1 MSSKGIEQRIDLKGE
16 KEYSAALKEAQRNL
30 RTLKSELKAETAEL
44 GRNATEQQKAE
55 AKAKSLKKQIQ
66 EQEKIVKTLRATLEE
81 VKKKYGDNTDEVAR
95 WEQKLNNAR
104 ATLGN
109 MKNDLDGV
117 TGGLKAAGTG
127 MKDMQAN
134 AAQATVATKSVAD
147 ALGQISSVGSSVS
160 DAIEGV
166 FSRMIETVT
175 GAVEQL
181 WDMISQTAAKANSW
195 RDLGSYYGSS
205 AQEMQMWSRSI
216 LAAGGDWEKF
226 LGIVNKLSFGGKE
239 KSVTELLG
247 ISKENYTNDIE
258 YTLAVLD
265 ELENRKARMG
275 QGWYDQTMET
285 LFGAKKSAD
294 VSWFISNAHGHTGS
308 NGQWINGWREGVE
321 QWNGNETAYGM
332 SDSELDTMADLW
344 IKINNVE
351 QKWNALKENVA
362 AGFGMA
368 ALELLVNVE
377 GTLDGLADY
386 MNAENDQEREAALE
400 KIRTNIEEFFRKL
413 GKSIREAIG
422 ILQEVGEE
430 LQESDDP
437 ITRTIGDI
445 LTKLAEGLGWMI
457 EHQEEVKGAFEMIFG
472 AWLIAKLAAVA
483 GQLSSILLQIEAI
496 KAFQGL
502 GAAGNLANAGGS
514 SGLLGGI
521 GTLGAGLTLLY
532 PLAHKLLNTG
542 KEDDWLTGV
551 ANGMYLT
558 PSGNSGLIARLAEE
572 RGGNGEEPQSLI
584 PLPDS
589 KFNLSAEQYAAAEA
603 FWDVWRTGN
612 GDYDAAYAAFQKA
625 FEGDEGTFD
634 RLDDLMLDLMLA
646 LDKDNHTPGANFD
659 EYKDLPTSWWG
670 TTPAAGDNGIT
681 AGDLRNFNGLPA
693 QMLSAVRSAVIQG
706 MSGVRIQVDGVTLAA
721 LIAGSVSEQIAR
733 GIPG

>member
-1 MSSKGIEQRIDLKGE
+1 MSSKGIEQRIEIKGE

-55 AKAKSLKKQIQ
+55 TKAKNLKKQIA

-109 MKNDLDGV
+109 MKNDLDKVSSGID
-117 TGGLKAAGTG
+117 GAGSS
-127 MKDMQAN
+127 MKNMQAN

-147 ALGQISSVGSSVS
+147 ALGQIGSVGSSIS
-160 DAIEGV
+160 GAIENIFTG
-166 FSRMIETVT
+166 MIDRVAEVT
-175 GAVEQL
+175 TAL
-181 WDMISQTAAKANSW
+181 WDMVSETAARANNWGDIAGFYGTDAQTVQMYS
-195 RDLGSYYGSS
+195 RAVESNADSFEDLL
-205 AQEMQMWSRSI
+205 AVVSR
-216 LAAGGDWEKF
+216 LT
-226 LGIVNKLSFGGKE
+226 LGGKGD
-239 KSVTELLG
+239 KIAELLG
-247 ISKENYTNDIE
+247 ISDENYTNKWDYAMAVME
-258 YTLAVLD
+258 KMYTMAQNGQDLD
-265 ELENRKARMG
+265 PV
-275 QGWYDQTMET
+275 WET
-285 LFGAKKSAD
+285 IFGEKKSTKAID
-294 VSWFISNAHGHTGS
+294 LVNDWGEIMKILPQF
-308 NGQWINGWREGVE
+308 
-321 QWNGNETAYGM
+321 NGNTGYGM
-332 SDSELDTMADLW
+332 SDTELETMDSLW
-344 IKINNVE
+344 VKITTIE
-351 QKWNALKENVA
+351 QKWGALKDSMA
-362 AGFGMA
+362 AGLGNMTVQ
-368 ALELLVNVE
+368 LLVNVE
-377 GTLDGLADY
+377 GTMDGIADY

-413 GKSIREAIG
+413 GKIIREAIG

-502 GAAGNLANAGGS
+502 GAAGNLGSAAGSG
-514 SGLLGGI
+514 GLLGGI

-558 PSGNSGLIARLAEE
+558 PSGNPALIARLAEE
-572 RGGNGEEPQSLI
+572 RGGNEEEPQSLI

-706 MSGVRIQVDGVTLAA
+706 MSGVKIQLDGVTMAA
-721 LIAGSVSEQIAR
+721 LIAGNVSEQIAR
-733 GIPG
+733 SIPG